1 MGTRHIS
8 VMIAA
13 PPEIVFGLY
22 TDPRRAREWLSGVR
36 EVRTAGPP
44 DQPGSRAVI
53 TYRWPF
59 KMAAEVLQVEPPN
72 LHVQRLKELLGLVT
86 CTTTA
91 RFRRVEGGT
100 QPRLGMHYQVAGGP
114 IGGLFESRV
123 GDEMVTTV
131 RGDLARLTALA
142 EEQAGTAAA
151 DAETS

>member
-22 TDPRRAREWLSGVR
+22 TDPGRAREWLSGVR

-53 TYRWPF
+53 VYRWPF
-59 KMAAEVLQVEPPN
+59 KMTAEVLQVDRPAR
-72 LHVQRLKELLGLVT
+72 HVQRLKELLGLVT

-91 RFRRVEGGT
+91 RFRQVEGGT
-100 QPRLGMHYQVAGGP
+100 QLRLGMHHRVAGGP
-114 IGGLFESRV
+114 IGGCSSPASGTRWSP
-123 GDEMVTTV
+123 
-131 RGDLARLTALA
+131 RSAGDLARLTALA
-142 EEQAGTAAA
+142 EEQAGTAEA
-151 DAETS
+151 DAQTS